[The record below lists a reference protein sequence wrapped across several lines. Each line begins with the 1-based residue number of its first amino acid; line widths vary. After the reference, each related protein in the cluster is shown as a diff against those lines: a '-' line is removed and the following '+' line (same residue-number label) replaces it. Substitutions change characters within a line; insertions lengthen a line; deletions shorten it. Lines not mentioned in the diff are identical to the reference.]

1 MCCNIDAPNAEQT
14 PDDRLVSCSDVTMV
28 IGCTVMMIEM
38 LPDRHLM
45 DRIAWCS
52 DMMSCDGMASI
63 VWCSDVL

>member
-45 DRIAWCS
+45 DRI
-52 DMMSCDGMASI
+52 
-63 VWCSDVL
+63 VWCSDVM

>member
-1 MCCNIDAPNAEQT
+1 MLGCAVILMLNAEQT

-52 DMMSCDGMASI
+52 YMMSCDVMAGI
-63 VWCSDVL
+63 V